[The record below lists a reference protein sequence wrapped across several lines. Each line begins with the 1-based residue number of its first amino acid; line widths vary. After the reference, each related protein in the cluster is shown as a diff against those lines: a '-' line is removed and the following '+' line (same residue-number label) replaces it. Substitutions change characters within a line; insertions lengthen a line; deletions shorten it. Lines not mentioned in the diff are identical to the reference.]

1 MHRHGTGQG
10 MMPIIL
16 QVSLGRDA
24 KRIKGGDNEY
34 AATGSVFNYAG
45 ISSQQQLLN
54 CNLFCRGKRLDC
66 CHD

>member
-1 MHRHGTGQG
+1 MHQHGTGQG

-24 KRIKGGDNEY
+24 KRITGGDHEY

-45 ISSQQQLLN
+45 IAIS
-54 CNLFCRGKRLDC
+54 
-66 CHD
+66 